1 MKKEKRRINIDKPIN
16 IGTRVLNLCEGLM
29 QDFHYN
35 YIKNDYGDK
44 RGILLTFI
52 CMKVKLKKF
61 MKTSR
66 STESHLALVITQKI
80 TNIT

>member
-1 MKKEKRRINIDKPIN
+1 MWREARKFCNAAAAMKKEKCRINIDKPIN

-44 RGILLTFI
+44 RGILLTDTDNH
-52 CMKVKLKKF
+52 MYESEAEKVYEDF
-61 MKTSR
+61 
-66 STESHLALVITQKI
+66 
-80 TNIT
+80 

>member
-1 MKKEKRRINIDKPIN
+1 MWREARKFCNAAAAMKKEKCRINIDKPIN

-44 RGILLTFI
+44 PGMLLTDTDNH
-52 CMKVKLKKF
+52 MY
-61 MKTSR
+61 
-66 STESHLALVITQKI
+66 ESEAENVYE
-80 TNIT
+80 NF

>member
-1 MKKEKRRINIDKPIN
+1 MKKEKCRINIDKPIN

-44 RGILLTFI
+44 PGMLLTDTDNH
-52 CMKVKLKKF
+52 M
-61 MKTSR
+61 
-66 STESHLALVITQKI
+66 
-80 TNIT
+80 